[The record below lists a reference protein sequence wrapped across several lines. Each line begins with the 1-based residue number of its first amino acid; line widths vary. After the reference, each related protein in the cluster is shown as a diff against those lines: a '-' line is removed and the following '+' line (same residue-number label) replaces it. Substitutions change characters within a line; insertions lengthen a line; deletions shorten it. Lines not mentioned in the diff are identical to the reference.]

1 VLALSGIYRAKGT
14 GPPLLPS
21 YCCA

>member
-1 VLALSGIYRAKGT
+1 VLVLGGIYRAKGA

>member
-1 VLALSGIYRAKGT
+1 VLALGGIYRAKGA